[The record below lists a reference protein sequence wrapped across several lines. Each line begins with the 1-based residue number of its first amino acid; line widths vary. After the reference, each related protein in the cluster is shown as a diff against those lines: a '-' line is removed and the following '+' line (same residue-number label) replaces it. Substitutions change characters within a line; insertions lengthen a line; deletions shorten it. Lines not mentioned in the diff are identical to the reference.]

1 MAVMSIRT
9 PSGVPSSR
17 QRVVLDGRTY
27 VLDLRWSQSEERW
40 YLDVRDQ
47 AAIPL
52 ALAIPLVRAFP
63 LLAGRRGGRP
73 ALPPGELVVL
83 DPTPGPHRAAV
94 GLDELGS
101 SAELVYLDAAEVA
114 SMAAARA
121 SSSTSAAASGG
132 GGGGGD
138 PVEFP

>member
-1 MAVMSIRT
+1 MAALTIRT
-9 PSGVPSSR
+9 PSGVPSTR

-40 YLDVRDQ
+40 YLDARDQ
-47 AAIPL
+47 SAEPL
-52 ALAIPLVRAFP
+52 ALAIPIVRAFP
-63 LLAGRRGGRP
+63 LLASRRGGRP

-94 GLDELGS
+94 GLNELGS

-114 SMAAARA
+114 SIAAARA
-121 SSSTSAAASGG
+121 ASSTSPAVSGG

-138 PVEFP
+138 PIDFP